1 MIVTG
6 QLTKNFSAEEFKCKD
21 GSGVPIE
28 LKANLIKLA
37 VNLQVLRDYLGKS
50 ITITSGYRSPAH
62 NKKIGGAKFSQ
73 HINATAADI
82 KVSGMTPVQVAAAI
96 EKLITENRMVQG
108 GLGIY
113 KSWIHYDVFFDG
125 KNKRR
130 WNG

>member
-6 QLTKNFSAEEFKCKD
+6 QLTKNFSAQEFKCKD
-21 GSGVPIE
+21 GSVVPIE

>member
-1 MIVTG
+1 MIVVSG
-6 QLTKNFSAEEFKCKD
+6 QLTKNFHASEFNCKD
-21 GSGVPIE
+21 GSGVPIA
-28 LKANLIKLA
+28 LKANITKLA

-73 HINATAADI
+73 HILGTAADI
-82 KVSGMTPVQVAAAI
+82 KVSGMTPKQVAEVI

-108 GLGIY
+108 GLGTY
-113 KSWIHYDVFFDG
+113 AGWVHYDTRG
-125 KNKRR
+125 IKAR

>member
-1 MIVTG
+1 MTIVTG
-6 QLTKNFSAEEFKCKD
+6 QLTKNFHADEFKCKD
-21 GSGVPIE
+21 GSGVPIA

-108 GLGIY
+108 GLGVY
-113 KSWIHYDVFFDG
+113 KSWIHYDVRPT
-125 KNKRR
+125 KAR